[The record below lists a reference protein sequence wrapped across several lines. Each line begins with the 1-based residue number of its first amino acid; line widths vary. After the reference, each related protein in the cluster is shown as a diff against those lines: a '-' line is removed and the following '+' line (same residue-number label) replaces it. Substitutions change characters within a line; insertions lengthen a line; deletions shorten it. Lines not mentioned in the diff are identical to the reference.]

1 MPCYCELCGREIPDE
16 RMCRTVMVEGVVM
29 TVCPQCYNRLMKKGA
44 ATPPPRTTRPPI
56 RTWGPKPRTSR
67 PKPRSI
73 PRRILEEEY
82 EVVEDYAERIRRARQ
97 RLGWTQKVLAQ
108 KVREKEN
115 VIKRIEAG
123 RLKPSIELARRL
135 EKVLGI
141 TLLEP
146 IADEVEFDYGG
157 RKGDDYFTIGD
168 LIRIR
173 KEGK

>member
-16 RMCRTVMVEGVVM
+16 RLCRTVMVEGVVM
-29 TVCPQCYNRLMKKGA
+29 TVCPQCYNRLMKKRGVPTQRTFTTPSL
-44 ATPPPRTTRPPI
+44 ATRKPRPVKSRPPRR
-56 RTWGPKPRTSR
+56 
-67 PKPRSI
+67 I
-73 PRRILEEEY
+73 PRRILEDDY
-82 EVVEDYAERIRRARQ
+82 EIVEDYAERIRRARQ

-146 IADEVEFDYGG
+146 IADEVEFDYSS

-168 LIRIR
+168 LIKIR

>member
-16 RMCRTVMVEGVVM
+16 RLCRTVMVEGVVM
-29 TVCPQCYNRLMKKGA
+29 TVCPQCYNRLMKKRGVPTQRTFSTHSL
-44 ATPPPRTTRPPI
+44 ATQKPRPIKPRPPRR
-56 RTWGPKPRTSR
+56 
-67 PKPRSI
+67 I
-73 PRRILEEEY
+73 PRRILEDDY
-82 EVVEDYAERIRRARQ
+82 EVVEDYAKRIRRARQ

-146 IADEVEFDYGG
+146 IADEVEFDYKS

-168 LIRIR
+168 LIKIR